1 MLRTAVL
8 RGALRRAS
16 SGAGTHGSLRR
27 ASSSA
32 AAAGAHGFRPVIG
45 IECHV
50 QLNTPTKAF
59 CRCAPSTTAPR
70 TRASAA
76 CV

>member
-1 MLRTAVL
+1 MLRTAAL

-16 SGAGTHGSLRR
+16 SGAGTRGSLRR
-27 ASSSA
+27 ASSNA

-50 QLNTPTKAF
+50 QLNT
-59 CRCAPSTTAPR
+59 TT
-70 TRASAA
+70 
-76 CV
+76 